1 MSKTRKSIL
10 LLLVLVFCFSV
21 CGLFIT
27 ACGTKSYTVTFLVQ
41 NDATGA
47 WEQYKT
53 ADTEDGKVTLPSN
66 PTKEY
71 YIFRNWYENEQFTG
85 DPFTG
90 ENVTED
96 KSVYAYFAPV
106 EISVNV
112 TKSADLAD
120 SNVAYVKDL
129 AALKAQYEAEA
140 LEAELTFD
148 GWYTGTDYTTAW
160 SSSADVDVVYGRFMA
175 QISYD
180 NGYESYEPFKVQA
193 GSVIEQPTLEYIQK
207 FYMDE
212 EDIFYV
218 DENGVDIDFSQPVTK
233 NMNITVLWKTPYLRY
248 QTNPNGTYTVNGYSL
263 SYKEIQYIWN
273 EYPVI
278 SLPARITETDD
289 SGNKV
294 EKTVESVLMN
304 QTFSTYYLD
313 SVTKVIVN
321 EGIKWIYG
329 LNDSTTV
336 EEVVLPS
343 TLKGMEYALNG
354 LTNLSSLTIPDGVE
368 VIIDSLWYT
377 RTSYLRNAY
386 YYDTTPVG
394 YDFNIEIPAS
404 VKNMAMTPASNFT
417 FASGSPFYIENNA
430 LYLKK
435 SDTDI
440 VLINS
445 FNVVDRALYVE
456 DFVTGIQVGAF
467 VYNQGTDYVYIP
479 SSVTYMNYNENKSDY
494 KYEISTLRSSATSA
508 SPSSTYLVY
517 EGDWSNESEK
527 MKNEASMLYYRLG
540 VANCIKKFVF
550 DTNAYPETLKEDAIC
565 VYVSSTKIYSWK
577 TYESLNYVVFT
588 GSVESGEPVGISI
601 SATNTL
607 RAETLTL
614 TESGKLS
621 GDSLTTD
628 WLTALIAANENTN
641 QLRITSVK
649 QFGLDYKLPVTID
662 SNVYIDVEYVYDVAG
677 FTYEIKDGEAVVTGL
692 DTTAAVQ
699 LESGYYYVNI
709 TDTVTVDGVTYPVTA
724 IADKAFYQDTAL
736 GQVVVSGSVK
746 TIGESAFEDCTNLT
760 SVNLQSGDLEYIGDH
775 AFEDTA
781 FTTIALPLKNVTY
794 IGPYA
799 FKSNVLLYFTALDEG
814 TTVVRS
820 DLTNSTISMESGKYY
835 LFDGL
840 NGGANTLR
848 QIIKYNGKSGVEKSA
863 TYSDPDNK
871 TVDVLVYDV
880 QLIAVAGGA
889 KISYLTLGVSIRA
902 SASYTAGT
910 YYDTVFRYEV
920 MEGSVYYLNYYSSI
934 YSYTAGIVFGIVS
947 KIHTNAFTDMNVRF
961 TTKNESTGKYQS
973 GIYWYFRQRSN
984 TDVYDCWL
992 TQAQI
997 YGISS
1002 ASYDFSAADAIFED
1016 GWWEGITVDNAE
1028 YETLMAFM
1036 GQDYLLNTETDSSYY
1051 QLYLF

>member
-1 MSKTRKSIL
+1 MSKTRKSIFL
-10 LLLVLVFCFSV
+10 LLLLVFCFSV
-21 CGLFIT
+21 CGFVFT

-41 NDATGA
+41 NDDTGV

-53 ADTEDGKVTLPSN
+53 ADSEDGKVTLPSN

-90 ENVTED
+90 ENVTEN

-106 EISVNV
+106 EVSINV
-112 TKSADLAD
+112 TKNPDEAD
-120 SNVAYVKDL
+120 SETVYIKDL
-129 AALKAQYEAEA
+129 TSLKAQYEAEA

-148 GWYTGTDYTTAW
+148 GWYTGSDYATLW
-160 SSSADVDVVYGRFMA
+160 SSSADVDTVYGRFMA

-207 FYMDE
+207 SYMDE

-218 DENGVDIDFSQPVTK
+218 DENGDDIDFSQPVTK

-263 SYKEIQYIWN
+263 DWQEIQYIWN

-278 SLPARITETDD
+278 SLPSRITETDD
-289 SGNKV
+289 GGNKV

-304 QTFSTYYLD
+304 LAFSNYYLD
-313 SVTKVIVN
+313 SVKKVIVN

-329 LNDSTTV
+329 LSDSSTV

-354 LTNLSSLTIPDGVE
+354 LTNLSSLTIPEGVE
-368 VIIDSLWYT
+368 VIIDSLWYS
-377 RTSYLRNAY
+377 RTINLSLAY
-386 YYDTTPVG
+386 VTDTTPVG
-394 YDFNIEIPAS
+394 YDFEIEIPAS
-404 VKNMAMTPASNFT
+404 VKNMAMVPASNFT

-435 SDTDI
+435 SATDI

-445 FNVVDRALYVE
+445 FNVVDRALHVE

-494 KYEISTLRSSATSA
+494 MYEMSTLVSNANSRSICG
-508 SPSSTYLVY
+508 TYLVY

-527 MKNEASMLYYRLG
+527 MKNGAYMLFYRLS
-540 VANCIKKFVF
+540 VDNSIKKFIF
-550 DTNAYPETLKEDAIC
+550 DTNAYPETLEEDAIC
-565 VYVSSTKIYSWK
+565 VYVSSTNIYSWK
-577 TYESLNYVVFT
+577 TFESLNYVVFT
-588 GSVESGEPVGISI
+588 GSVEDEEPVGVYI
-601 SATNTL
+601 SATNTSIN
-607 RAETLTL
+607 ETKTI
-614 TESGKLS
+614 TVTDKVS
-621 GDSLTTD
+621 GDALTTD
-628 WLTALIAANENTN
+628 WLTNLIIDNENTD
-641 QLRITSVK
+641 LLHITSVK
-649 QFGLDYKLPVTID
+649 QFGRDYTFETIGG
-662 SNVYIDVEYVYDVAG
+662 NVYLDVEYVYDVAG

-692 DTTAAVQ
+692 DTDTAVR
-699 LESGYYYVNI
+699 LDSGYYFVII
-709 TDTVTVDGVTYPVTA
+709 TATVTENGVTYPVTE
-724 IADKAFYQDTAL
+724 IQEKAFYQNAAL
-736 GQVVVSGSVK
+736 EQIIISGSVK

-760 SVNLQSGDLEYIGDH
+760 SVTLQSGSLEYVGDH

-781 FTTIALPLKNVTY
+781 LTTIALPLANVTY

-799 FKSNVLLYFTALDEG
+799 FKSSTLQYFTALDEG
-814 TTVVRS
+814 TTVVQS

-840 NGGANTLR
+840 YPGANTLR
-848 QIIKYNGKSGVEKSA
+848 TIIKYNGLSGVEKSA
-863 TYSDPDNK
+863 TYSDHDNK

-880 QLIAVAGGA
+880 QLIAIAGGA
-889 KISYLTLGVSIRA
+889 KISNFSLGASIRA
-902 SASYTAGT
+902 NASYKVGT

-920 MEGSVYYLNYYSSI
+920 MEGSVYYLNNCS
-934 YSYTAGIVFGIVS
+934 TGIVFGIIS
-947 KIHTNAFTDMNVRF
+947 KIHTNAFTDMDAKY
-961 TTKNESTGKYQS
+961 TTQNASTGKYQR
-973 GIYWYFRQRSN
+973 GIYWYFRERSN
-984 TDVYDCWL
+984 TDAYDCWL

-1002 ASYDFSAADAIFED
+1002 ASYDFTAADAIFED

-1036 GQDYLLNTETDSSYY
+1036 GQDYLLNTNTALNFY
-1051 QLYLF
+1051 QLYLV